1 MIKIKYVFYKF
12 KNSSDIHK
20 ARFLGKCK
28 KQFKGLKMIRI
39 LPLTQSQGIC
49 RIPEICVINKK
60 NYIN

>member
-20 ARFLGKCK
+20 ARFLGKCR
-28 KQFKGLKMIRI
+28 KQFKGLNYITI

-49 RIPEICVINKK
+49 KIPEKCLINQVA
-60 NYIN
+60 N